1 MPGTPLDPKRR
12 TNRYLRLT
20 IASSLLIGALLL
32 LFLWRWCL
40 RNPWAFVALIF
51 WEVMFTILP
60 VCECV
65 AELRRRRNSSKHEI
79 VP

>member
-1 MPGTPLDPKRR
+1 MPGIPLDPKRR

-20 IASSLLIGALLL
+20 IASALLIGALLL

-40 RNPWAFVALIF
+40 KNPWAFVVLIF

-60 VCECV
+60 VWECV
-65 AELRRRRNSSKHEI
+65 AELRRRRNSSNHEL